1 MPERGSDKTALINWK
16 HLLPVLFPL
25 SLVIF
30 VGVWGVDFGYHWDE
44 AKLIP
49 QIRSTIRTHTF
60 LPGWYRYPSVTY
72 WLNLLGL
79 APYLLGIAL
88 KGEINSSDLQAYLID
103 TASGDIFHLQ
113 VRKIFIVISALAI
126 LWVYLLIYVWRNRN
140 WSEALLGALIL
151 GTSWEVS
158 YHTRWI
164 APDGILMQFGA
175 LTIFCVVI
183 AVRKDR
189 SRFWLLGAALAAGLG
204 MGTKYPGGLLLAPV
218 LIAAYRLRTTYGWR
232 IILEAPIIFI
242 GGFLLSTPGIILQP
256 QIFFSDVLSEI
267 SHYQSGHYGYEVSP
281 FEHLGLMMTYFSQ
294 VAFSHY
300 ALPAMILF
308 LFSLVG
314 VFALFKESRQDA
326 VLFLSFPVL
335 YVLFFSLQR
344 VMIVRNLLVVLPF
357 LAVLSARGIVFSW
370 TKIRYLLPRAALLLL
385 VFGAVTVNSAWLCEA
400 ANSIT
405 QRGTENFIRE
415 LVAYIHKNPEIMFF
429 ASDKIFSEI
438 ASLEDP
444 IPSNVSENVTE
455 RTDKLVFY
463 ASEGME
469 NPTDWPRNQPGLAT
483 EIFGPWEVNFDYYPT
498 WAGDDRILVMPVD
511 EARTLGVRALPTE

>member
-1 MPERGSDKTALINWK
+1 M
-16 HLLPVLFPL
+16 LPVLLPL

-30 VGVWGVDFGYHWDE
+30 IGVWGVDFGYHWDE
-44 AKLIP
+44 SKLVP
-49 QIRSTIRTHTF
+49 QIRDTIRTGTF
-60 LPGWYRYPSVTY
+60 TPGWYRYPSVTY

-79 APYLLGIAL
+79 LPYLIGIAL
-88 KGEINSSDLQAYLID
+88 KGELNSGDLQAYLLDI
-103 TASGDIFHLQ
+103 AGGDIFRIQ

-140 WSEALLGALIL
+140 WREALLGSLIL

-175 LTIFCVVI
+175 LTIFCAI
-183 AVRKDR
+183 LAVRKGR

-204 MGTKYPGGLLLAPV
+204 MGTKYPGGLLLVPV
-218 LIAAYRLRTTYGWR
+218 LIAAYWLRNPYGWR
-232 IILEAPIIFI
+232 IVLEVLITFI
-242 GGFLLSTPGIILQP
+242 GGFLLSTPGIFLQP

-267 SHYQSGHYGYEVSP
+267 SHYQTGHYGYGVSSI
-281 FEHLGLMMTYFSQ
+281 EHFGLMMIYFSQ

-300 ALPAMILF
+300 ALPAIILF

-314 VFALFKESRQDA
+314 VFVLFKESWQDS

-357 LAVLSARGIVFSW
+357 LAVLSARGLVFSW
-370 TKIRYLLPRAALLLL
+370 MKIRYLLPRAALVLFI
-385 VFGAVTVNSAWLCEA
+385 FGIVTVNSVWLWNA
-400 ANSIT
+400 AHSIT
-405 QRGTENFIRE
+405 QRGKEYFTRE
-415 LVAYIHKNPEIMFF
+415 LVAYVNKNPEIQFF

-438 ASLEDP
+438 ISLEDP
-444 IPSNVSENVTE
+444 MPSNVSESVID
-455 RTDKLVFY
+455 RTDMLVFY
-463 ASEGME
+463 ASEGVDD
-469 NPTDWPRNQPGLAT
+469 PADWPRNKPGLAT
-483 EIFGPWEVNFDYYPT
+483 QIFGPWETNFDYYPA
-498 WAGDDRILVMPVD
+498 WAGDDRILVMPV
-511 EARTLGVRALPTE
+511 EKARTLGVRALPTE